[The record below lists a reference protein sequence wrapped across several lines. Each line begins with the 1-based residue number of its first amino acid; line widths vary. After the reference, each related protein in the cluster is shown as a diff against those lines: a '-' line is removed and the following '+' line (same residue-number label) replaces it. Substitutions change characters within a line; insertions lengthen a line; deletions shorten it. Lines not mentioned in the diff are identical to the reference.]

1 MIHLNLAITGL
12 IFSIIFTSAEIALLC
27 ANSLQISVWNKQKNT
42 FSKFGLYILN
52 NKEEFLTV
60 ILIGTN
66 LANILATSFA
76 SVYLINH
83 GSISKEIIVFIIAS
97 VILIF
102 GEVIP
107 KTIFRKYANITLL
120 LLSPILIFSR
130 LIFYPIVSLLKLT
143 NFIKVAHRSQSDD
156 LIDKRDDL
164 QHVYEQVDDDK
175 TMDKDQQEMI
185 SNVFEISESTVYE
198 AMTPRTEIS
207 SVSINDSLEQV
218 SHAFIDSGPSK
229 LLVHKD
235 NLDSIVGVVYL
246 YDLFD
251 LPTSLDDVIKP
262 IIYMPYSKLLMD
274 AMHEFQSSH
283 HSIAVILD
291 EHGGTAGIITAED
304 VFEELLGD
312 FEDEF
317 DENKTDSKTLEDGSI
332 ITNAKMDWQTFNL
345 KYGKLIPDG
354 DYETI
359 GGYII
364 NAIGRIP
371 NQGENL
377 FLPIGQILIR
387 KSSARNILEIQ
398 LFPNKE

>member
-1 MIHLNLAITGL
+1 MVHLNLAITGL

-27 ANSLQISVWNKQKNT
+27 ANSLQISVWNKQKYS
-42 FSKFGLYILN
+42 FSKFALYILN

-76 SVYLINH
+76 TVYLINQN
-83 GSISKEIIVFIIAS
+83 SINKESIVIIIAAI
-97 VILIF
+97 ILIF
-102 GEVIP
+102 GEVLP
-107 KTIFRKYANITLL
+107 KTIFRKYANITILI
-120 LLSPILIFSR
+120 LSPVLILFR
-130 LIFYPIVSLLKLT
+130 FIFYPVISIVRLT
-143 NFIKVAHRSQSDD
+143 SFFKVAQRSQAND
-156 LIDKRDDL
+156 LEEKRDDL
-164 QHVYEQVDDDK
+164 QHVYEQVDDDEA
-175 TMDKDQQEMI
+175 MEKDQQEMI

-207 SVSINDSLEQV
+207 SISKNSSLEKV
-218 SHAFIDSGPSK
+218 LHSFIDSGHSK
-229 LLVHKD
+229 LLVYQENID
-235 NLDSIVGVVYL
+235 NIVGVVYL

-251 LPTSLDDVIKP
+251 SPSSLNDVIKP

-274 AMHEFQSSH
+274 AMHEFQTSH
-283 HSIAVILD
+283 HSISVILD

-317 DENKTDSKTLEDGSI
+317 DDDGTDSKKLSDGSI
-332 ITNAKMDWQTFNL
+332 ITNARMDWQTFNS
-345 KYGKLIPDG
+345 KYGELIPSG

-364 NAIGRIP
+364 NSIGRIP
-371 NQGENL
+371 NQGENI
-377 FLPIGQILIR
+377 FLPVGQILIR

-398 LFPNKE
+398 IFPDTN